1 MIFQPSLTREQ
12 LDKEFSKLRKLK
24 YNVFRWWRLYD
35 SPIKPLDTRQPLR
48 DRILNGDFEF
58 SHYYFQAMWC
68 EHEINDIHEKYKN
81 DSGRFNELTSLTR
94 QRRKR
99 LLEDFDR
106 EEHDRLKALKSSLW
120 ANFKISREEL
130 DNVMESF
137 GGSTIEL
144 YYYLDDKYKIINQL
158 PPTLKRRGR
167 PRKNG

>member
-1 MIFQPSLTREQ
+1 MIFQPSLTRKQ

-35 SPIKPLDTRQPLR
+35 SPIKPLDARQPLR

-68 EHEINDIHEKYKN
+68 EHEINDIHDQYS
-81 DSGRFNELTSLTR
+81 DDPGRAIELTTLTR

-99 LLEDFDR
+99 LLEDFER
-106 EEHDRLKALKSSLW
+106 EEYDRLKELKSSLW
-120 ANFKISREEL
+120 ANFKISKEEL
-130 DNVMESF
+130 ENVMESF
-137 GGSTIEL
+137 DGSTIEL